1 MKIISTGAGYKIY
14 DDSLRTYDQLPA
26 QVYSIAFDQQTGFSL
41 VEYADIDV
49 KEKTYGVH
57 TEKVQKVANA
67 FERVERNLGVILS
80 GDKGIGKSLFA
91 KMLSQEGVNR
101 GYPVIVVEHY
111 IPTIANFINS
121 INQPIYVLFDE
132 FDKTFGG
139 KREDR
144 DSIGDPQTEMLT
156 LFDGVAQGKKMF
168 IITCNNL
175 SNLNDYLVNRPG
187 RFHYHFRFDYPN
199 ADAITEYL
207 LDKGISKT
215 EADKVVAFAS
225 KVKLNYDCLRAIAFE
240 LQTGDTFEDAIADLN
255 IINTQAETYSIIAYF
270 EDGTRIKT
278 KDRVDLFAGDNEV
291 DIDFNFPQKYWDLG
305 TLTFIPTDAIY
316 DVSLGGYRI
325 TAEDA
330 TWKLDYDVMT
340 PDEDSDA
347 GYKTACAEW
356 KNRKFQFAII
366 KHVYDKNIHYA
377 V

>member
-121 INQPIYVLFDE
+121 IDQPIYVLFDE

-207 LDKGISKT
+207 IDKGISKT

-330 TWKLDYDVMT
+330 TWKLDYDVLT